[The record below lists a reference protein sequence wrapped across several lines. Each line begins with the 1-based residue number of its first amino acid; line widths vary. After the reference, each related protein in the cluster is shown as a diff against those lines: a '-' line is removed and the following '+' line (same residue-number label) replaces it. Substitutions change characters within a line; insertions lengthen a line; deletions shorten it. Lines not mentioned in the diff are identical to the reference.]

1 MVDTE
6 TSNRLATDFLDSPLS
21 ILMIDSN
28 LSFMEMEIDVD
39 FLLTDMLFN

>member
-6 TSNRLATDFLDSPLS
+6 TSNRLATDFFDPPLS

-28 LSFMEMEIDVD
+28 LSFMEIDVD
-39 FLLTDMLFN
+39 FLLTDMLLN